1 MGRRKQLDA
10 PTELDN
16 LIISALRGGNSLI
29 GKDGV
34 LTPFIQRAV
43 QSALEGEME
52 AHLEETRLDEE
63 NRRNGYTRKQVKSG
77 LGTFDLQTPRDRAG
91 SFEPQ
96 LVQKRQTVLTSTLD
110 ENILQLFSA
119 GMSYS
124 DIHTHMRELYGAE
137 VSDRTI
143 NAVTDKLLPDITQW
157 QSRPLDA
164 VYPIIFLDAMHF
176 KVRGGT
182 EVGTKAMYNIMGIN
196 CDGQKEILGFYI
208 GESEGAKFW
217 LSVLSDLKARGV
229 QDILISCID
238 GLKGFPEAIATVFP
252 KSQTQLCIVHQIRN
266 SLKYVS
272 SKDQKAFLADLRPI
286 YQAPSKDVAEQKLL
300 ELDEKWG
307 KKYTI
312 VLNSWNENWD
322 NLSTYFVYPP
332 EVRRLIYTTNPIE
345 GFHRQV
351 RKYTKS
357 KGAFTSENA
366 LKKLVFCA
374 ITAINKRWND
384 RPIQNWALIISQLD
398 ITFPNRMKLM
408 QKKH

>member
-176 KVRGGT
+176 KVRGDT
-182 EVGTKAMYNIMGIN
+182 EFGTKAMYNIMGIN